1 MSLSETLIILLVSLL
16 VFGPKQLPMLGH
28 HLGRLFNK
36 LSRWKSQYHQ
46 LLDNEMKKQQLE
58 ENIKKAIE
66 AESKQ

>member
-1 MSLSETLIILLVSLL
+1 MSLSEALIILLVALV
-16 VFGPKQLPMLGH
+16 VFGPKQLSMLGR
-28 HLGRLFNK
+28 HLGLLFNK
-36 LSRWKSQYHQ
+36 LNHLKSQYHQ